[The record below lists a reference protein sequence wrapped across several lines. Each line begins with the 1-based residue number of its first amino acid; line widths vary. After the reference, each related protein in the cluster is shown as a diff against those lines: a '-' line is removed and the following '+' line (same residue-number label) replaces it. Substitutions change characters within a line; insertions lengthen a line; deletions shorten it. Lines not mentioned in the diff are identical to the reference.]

1 LEAGEAQPSG
11 WKLLHL
17 KGEALRKVSIKDIH
31 KGLEPNCCLQAMT
44 LTLVFFYR
52 QIARWWPKPSAGEAR
67 RPRHWP

>member
-31 KGLEPNCCLQAMT
+31 KGLELNSCLQAMT
-44 LTLVFFYR
+44 LTLGVLL
-52 QIARWWPKPSAGEAR
+52 SANRTVVAKAIG
-67 RPRHWP
+67 W